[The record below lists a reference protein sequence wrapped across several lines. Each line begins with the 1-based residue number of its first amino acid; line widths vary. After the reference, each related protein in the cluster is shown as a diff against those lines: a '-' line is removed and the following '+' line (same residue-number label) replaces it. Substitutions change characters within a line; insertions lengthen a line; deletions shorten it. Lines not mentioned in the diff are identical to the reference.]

1 MEAAVLSLAEM
12 SGRYEGTPHTYRA
25 VRLGSRRT
33 CCVGQGGA

>member
-1 MEAAVLSLAEM
+1 VQFSC
-12 SGRYEGTPHTYRA
+12 TPHAHRA